1 MDQDAEAAGLAAT
14 GGLSSGT
21 HHRVDAGEPCRN
33 CGAPVAVRYC
43 TACGQLGASFQ
54 RPVFGLVTSSIT
66 DMFALDGRL
75 WRTLPGLI
83 FRPGRITREYI
94 DGRRARYVPPFRL
107 FLLSS
112 VLFYFIVFAV
122 LERQPWMQEF
132 RLDDSLMAGFM
143 AGATV
148 EINGARV
155 TLASDE
161 AADAVMQAVGDDDLG
176 PAQREAVQAGLDELR
191 TGEQM
196 SRFLRPDGSI
206 DREALSAA
214 IAEQNAGALT
224 PEQLAA
230 AQASADRAVRIYEN
244 QGLVGQRLKEWAPR
258 FTLLFL
264 PIFAMLLALSYAW
277 HRRKFVYDH
286 LITALH
292 FQTFVHILLGALV
305 LASVAMPSLA
315 AFSPLIALGVL
326 FLYLGR
332 TLSVAY
338 DTGPIR
344 AAMRASVLLVA
355 ALIVL
360 SVLATFLVVVS
371 VLLV

>member
-1 MDQDAEAAGLAAT
+1 MDHDAEAAGLAAT
-14 GGLSSGT
+14 GGLSRGT
-21 HHRVDAGEPCRN
+21 RHPVDAGGPCRN
-33 CGAPVAVRYC
+33 CGAVVAVRYC
-43 TACGQLGASFQ
+43 PACGQLGASFQ
-54 RPVFGLVTSSIT
+54 RPVYSLVTSSVA

-83 FRPGRITREYI
+83 FRPGRITRDYI
-94 DGRRARYVPPFRL
+94 DGRRSRHVPPFRL

-132 RLDDSLMAGFM
+132 RLDPSWFS
-143 AGATV
+143 GATV

-161 AADAVMQAVGDDDLG
+161 AADAVMQAVASDDLG
-176 PAQREAVQAGLDELR
+176 PAQRQAVQAGLDELR
-191 TGEQM
+191 TGEIT
-196 SRFLRPDGSI
+196 SRFLRVDGSI
-206 DREALSAA
+206 DRDALSAA
-214 IAEQNAGALT
+214 IAEQNGGAMT

-230 AQASADRAVRIYEN
+230 AQASADRAARIYEN
-244 QGLVGQRLKEWAPR
+244 QGLAAQRLKEWAPR

-264 PIFAMLLALSYAW
+264 PIFALLLALSYAW
-277 HRRKFVYDH
+277 HRGKFVYDH
-286 LITALH
+286 LVTALH

-305 LASVAMPSLA
+305 LASVAMPVLA
-315 AFSPLIALGVL
+315 PVSPLIALGLL

-344 AAMRASVLLVA
+344 AALRAGVLLFA

-360 SVLATFLVVVS
+360 SVLATFLVIIS

>member
-1 MDQDAEAAGLAAT
+1 
-14 GGLSSGT
+14 
-21 HHRVDAGEPCRN
+21 
-33 CGAPVAVRYC
+33 
-43 TACGQLGASFQ
+43 
-54 RPVFGLVTSSIT
+54 
-66 DMFALDGRL
+66 
-75 WRTLPGLI
+75 
-83 FRPGRITREYI
+83 
-94 DGRRARYVPPFRL
+94 
-107 FLLSS
+107 
-112 VLFYFIVFAV
+112 
-122 LERQPWMQEF
+122 

-143 AGATV
+143 TGATI
-148 EINGARV
+148 EIDGARV
-155 TLASDE
+155 TLAGDE
-161 AADAVMQAVGDDDLG
+161 AADAVMEAVASDGLD

-206 DREALSAA
+206 DREALKTA
-214 IAEQNAGALT
+214 IAEQNAETLT

-244 QGLVGQRLKEWAPR
+244 QGLVAQRLKEWAPR

-315 AFSPLIALGVL
+315 PFSPLIALVVL

-332 TLSVAY
+332 TLKVAY

-344 AAMRASVLLVA
+344 AAMRASVLLFA